1 MEEGLQQILN
11 ILPVIIPLMILE
23 LALMV
28 IALVDVIRREPQRVR
43 WNKVIWIIIIV
54 AVNIIGPIAYFIF
67 GRQEAPLDSDKD

>member
-11 ILPVIIPLMILE
+11 ILPVIIPLVILE

-28 IALVDVIRREPQRVR
+28 FALVDVIRREPQRVR
-43 WNKVIWIIIIV
+43 WNKVIWIVIIV
-54 AVNIIGPIAYFIF
+54 AANIIGPIAYFIF